1 MPVLE
6 ITISDDPDPTQ
17 PFGLMLDALDAL
29 QQDELYVAAGVAPAF
44 ALFGELMSIAARRRG
59 AAGAICDGYVRD
71 TEKILALGFPVFC
84 QGSYGRDQRY
94 RGIVR
99 EYRIPVAIGGVSIS
113 PGEMIVGDADGLIV
127 VPKAAEAEVFT
138 KALANARQEK
148 RAKSALEQGASANQV
163 FSQFGVL

>member
-6 ITISDDPDPTQ
+6 IAISEDPDPGQ

-29 QQDELYVAAGVAPAF
+29 QPDELYVAAGVAPAF
-44 ALFGELMSIAARRRG
+44 ALFGELMSIAATRRG

-84 QGSYGRDQRY
+84 QGSYCRDQRY

-113 PGEMIVGDADGLIV
+113 PGEIIVGDADGLIV
-127 VPKAAEAEVFT
+127 VPKAAEREVFT
-138 KALANARQEK
+138 RALASARQEK
-148 RAKSALEQGASANQV
+148 RAKSALEQGVSANEV
-163 FSQFGVL
+163 FSRFGVL